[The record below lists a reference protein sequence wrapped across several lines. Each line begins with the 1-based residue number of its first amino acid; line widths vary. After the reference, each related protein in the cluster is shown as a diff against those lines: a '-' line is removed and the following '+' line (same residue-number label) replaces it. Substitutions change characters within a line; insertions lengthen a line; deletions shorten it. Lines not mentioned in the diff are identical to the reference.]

1 MASIWDVP
9 GRLWALGRKVEDLLS
24 LQAKTTTALMA
35 IEDRL
40 RTIEDRMT
48 HLEAGQERIV
58 TQAGAAAHTAA
69 SAAATG
75 IADSDNAGTHNR
87 EPRILTRLLLLLT
100 PLRPAE
106 HRQHSQVA
114 RHD

>member
-75 IADSDNAGTHNR
+75 IAGSALT
-87 EPRILTRLLLLLT
+87 EVVTRITRIE
-100 PLRPAE
+100 LRQEEIQRGLPPP
-106 HRQHSQVA
+106 S
-114 RHD
+114 